1 MISIPIPVHRA
12 VNSVSRPRRF
22 GWAISAAYTAAGELD
37 SPMARPKINE
47 QTNLRLALETA
58 SESKPSP
65 EIIATVALEKF
76 NPFYKHLPIIT
87 RATIS

>member
-1 MISIPIPVHRA
+1 MISIPIPVQRA
-12 VNSVSRPRRF
+12 VSSVSRPRRF

-58 SESKPSP
+58 SETKPSP
-65 EIIATVALEKF
+65 EIITTAALE
-76 NPFYKHLPIIT
+76 NVIPFTSTY
-87 RATIS
+87 R